1 MNVDDVNQ
9 RKPIPVNPKND
20 GLTFWMCQLWGIL
33 YLKFGYRRATSRH
46 FWKGRLPTIPGKFP
60 AGLGVPHSPSQ
71 HIPMHHAIFPT
82 VFPYFRRVFGLRHH
96 VSRSIMLFV
105 NSNTPLKTAISI
117 IKALFPTSIV
127 NSDNVLNGLKQ
138 WT

>member
-71 HIPMHHAIFPT
+71 HIPMHHAIFRRCFHTSGEFLVYVTMCPGPSCFLSTPT
-82 VFPYFRRVFGLRHH
+82 PH
-96 VSRSIMLFV
+96 SKQQS
-105 NSNTPLKTAISI
+105 PLSKP
-117 IKALFPTSIV
+117 LFPTSIV